1 MEIKLS
7 TSEIKL
13 NDNLSIES
21 FRRVGDNERYQPT
34 VHKIINGKQQA
45 WNVVTR
51 KSQPKFV
58 TGEYTPDAV
67 VIAATC
73 DGKLLV
79 IREFRQSIQNYEYGL
94 PAGMIEKGLSIQ
106 QTAIKELFEET
117 GMNANENDISYISP
131 ILYSSVG
138 LTDETKVVVHL
149 KATGIPSNEHLEGNE
164 QIEAMLL
171 SQADAIELINKQLE
185 NGEGFGATGF
195 DIIRLFAYTG
205 VTNVAEL
212 VNKIPRAFS

>member
-13 NDNLSIES
+13 NDILSIES
-21 FRRVGDNERYQPT
+21 FRRVGDNERHQPT
-34 VHKIINGKQQA
+34 VHKIINGKQA
-45 WNVVTR
+45 WNIATR

-58 TGEYTPDAV
+58 TGDYTPDAV

-79 IREFRQSIQNYEYGL
+79 IREYRQSIQNYEYGL
-94 PAGMIEKGLSIQ
+94 PAGLIENGLSIQ

-117 GMNANENDISYISP
+117 GMTANDISYISP

-164 QIEAMLL
+164 KIDAMLL
-171 SQADAIELINKQLE
+171 SQADAIELINTQLA

-212 VNKIPRAFS
+212 VI